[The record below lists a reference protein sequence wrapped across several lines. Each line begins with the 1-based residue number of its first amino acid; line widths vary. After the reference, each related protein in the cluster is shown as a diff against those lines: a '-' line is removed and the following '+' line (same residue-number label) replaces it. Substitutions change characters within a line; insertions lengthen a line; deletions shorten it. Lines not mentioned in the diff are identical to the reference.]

1 MRMRLGSFND
11 VGAWQGILGPP
22 LRVNMF
28 RRISTKLVLA
38 VLATIALP
46 FVALSF
52 YMNEEMAQ
60 RLTRNVVQQALLGL
74 AKDLATQVDGFI
86 WERHKDV
93 TLWAGMPLAEAAI
106 NEYRAE
112 QGELRRGI
120 ALKPWSAALS
130 LGVAQGPTPRGFSSE
145 RHTNRA
151 VLVSELDRFIHLE
164 GVYEVALLVAAN
176 GRLVALSTWDKERH
190 YSSVEY
196 LDSMFEEDF
205 TQRDWFQ
212 QAVKLE
218 RKGAGVVWPAP
229 RDVIQVDQH
238 ISDLRPF
245 GPQAPSNRVHHSLGF
260 ASPVYSSKG
269 QPGEVLGVLYVLANW
284 ENVQRLTSTSV
295 VQDAFRGLVED
306 SREPSPYAW
315 IWGQDGDTIIGHKD
329 ISLYGKSISR
339 DIQLPALAEAVRAS
353 RSGWGL
359 YPEYTFGGKQK
370 NAAFKR
376 CAPPKGEAGGDSA
389 TGHELVGFG
398 WVVGVGIDNDDI
410 YATSIELRSLLM
422 RGTALVLL
430 MAVGWTFLIARRTTT
445 PILELQQYAR
455 RVATGDLDARVQVR
469 SKDELGALAE
479 DFNLMTSKLK
489 EQQERIVKSE
499 KDAAWREMARQIAHD
514 IKNPLTPI
522 RLSLDLL
529 ARARKDQ
536 AEGLEEILDRTLEL
550 IRRQVTHLQE
560 IALEFYHF
568 TGGAKVNLK
577 PLDCGLLLDE
587 VLRLHDAWAVELGVE
602 IHRSGS
608 SALVLADEGKLRRV
622 FVNLTSNALQ
632 AMPQGGNLYVDSALE
647 GTRLRVSFLD
657 TGGGLAAEARE
668 HLFEPYFTTKSEG
681 TGLGLAISK
690 QAMEQMAGEIE
701 LRPGSEGQGTAA
713 SVWIPVAPQRVEP

>member
-1 MRMRLGSFND
+1 
-11 VGAWQGILGPP
+11 
-22 LRVNMF
+22 MF

-74 AKDLATQVDGFI
+74 AKDLATQVDSFI

-120 ALKPWSAALS
+120 SIKPWSAELS
-130 LGVAQGPTPRGFSSE
+130 LGVAQGPTPPGFSSE
-145 RHTNRA
+145 RHTSRA

-176 GRLVALSTWDKERH
+176 GRLVAASTWDKERS
-190 YSSVEY
+190 YSSLDY
-196 LDSMFEEDF
+196 LESMFEQDF
-205 TQRDWFQ
+205 TKRAWFQ
-212 QAVKLE
+212 DAVKLE

-238 ISDLRPF
+238 ISDLRPY
-245 GPQAPSNRVHHSLGF
+245 GHAPQSRRVHHSLGF

-284 ENVQRLTSTSV
+284 ENVQQLTSTSV

-315 IWGQDGDTIIGHKD
+315 IWGRDGDTIIGHKD
-329 ISLYGKSISR
+329 VSLYGKSISR
-339 DIQLPALAEAVRAS
+339 DIQLPALSEAVRTS
-353 RSGWGL
+353 SSGWGL

-376 CAPPKGEAGGDSA
+376 CAYPRAEAPEKLSP
-389 TGHELVGFG
+389 GHAEVGFG

-430 MAVGWTFLIARRTTT
+430 MSVGWTFVIARRTTT

-469 SKDELGALAE
+469 AKDEIGALAE

-529 ARARKDQ
+529 ARARKEK

-550 IRRQVTHLQE
+550 IRRQVTQLQE

-577 PLDCGLLLDE
+577 PLECGALLDE

-602 IHRSGS
+602 IQRSGS
-608 SALVLADEGKLRRV
+608 GALVQADEGKLRRV
-622 FVNLTSNALQ
+622 MVNLVSNALQ
-632 AMPQGGNLYVDSALE
+632 AMPQGGSLYVDSAVE
-647 GTRLRVSFLD
+647 QGRLRVSFRD
-657 TGGGLAAEARE
+657 TGRGLAAEARE

-701 LRPGSEGQGTAA
+701 LQPGSDGRGTRA
-713 SVWIPVAPQRVEP
+713 SVWIPLAREQAS